1 MERNEKIATS
11 QATRFQIRAHNWL
24 FGRTNSFLHLPS
36 GCVYIVTVVVI
47 YTIIY
52 YYIIIVIGAYFVRSL
67 AK

>member
-24 FGRTNSFLHLPS
+24 TNRTAGSLLLLP